1 MRNNPCFNCSDRYP
15 GCHGKCSKEEYLKF
29 KETVQKIREN
39 KTKYLKQE
47 YEMFDIN
54 NRRKRK

>member
-1 MRNNPCFNCSDRYP
+1 MRNNPCFHCEDRFP
-15 GCHGKCSKEEYLKF
+15 GCHGKCQKESYLKF
-29 KETVQKIREN
+29 KETVLKIREN